1 MTNAIAI
8 ADVAKLIDH
17 YDSREE
23 EEWARQGML
32 WVRSLLGRTVA
43 ALFYHPLTL
52 HLAGE
57 SYTPDWMCIFS
68 DGRIAFF
75 EIKGS
80 KKQKGYRDA
89 RSKLR
94 AAAALFPC
102 FAFYEA
108 LVTLEHGQLA
118 DCRIEEIR

>member
-1 MTNAIAI
+1 M
-8 ADVAKLIDH
+8 LPH
-17 YDSREE
+17 YESQEE
-23 EEWARQGML
+23 AWAREGVL
-32 WVRSLLGRTVA
+32 WIQSLLDRAVA
-43 ALFYHPLTL
+43 ASFYHPLTF

-57 SYTPDWMCIFS
+57 SSTPDWLNIFS
-68 DGRIAFF
+68 DGRLAFF

-80 KKQKGYRDA
+80 RKQKGYRDA

-108 LVTLEHGQLA
+108 LVTLDRGQLA
-118 DCRIEEIR
+118 RPCTISHIR

>member
-80 KKQKGYRDA
+80 KKQKGSRDA